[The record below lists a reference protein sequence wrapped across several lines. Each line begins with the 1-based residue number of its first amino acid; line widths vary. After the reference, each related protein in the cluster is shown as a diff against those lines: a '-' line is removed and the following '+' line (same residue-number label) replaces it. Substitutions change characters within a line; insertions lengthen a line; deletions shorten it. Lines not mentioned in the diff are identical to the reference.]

1 MAAFGGNGDGD
12 GDDDAIGQSVSGVS
26 VQKDNKWEER
36 QRGSKRSIHK
46 KLLAVKSKSND
57 VLRKWLDGNADLM
70 FIVVIVIVVIT
81 YSLKDLVNIL
91 DYTSYRM

>member
-26 VQKDNKWEER
+26 VQKDNKCER

-81 YSLKDLVNIL
+81 HSLKDLVNIL